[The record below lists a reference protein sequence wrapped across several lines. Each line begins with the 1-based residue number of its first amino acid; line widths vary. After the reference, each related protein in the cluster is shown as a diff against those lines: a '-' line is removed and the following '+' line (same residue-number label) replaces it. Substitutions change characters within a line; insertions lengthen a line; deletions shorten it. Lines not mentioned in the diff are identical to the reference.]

1 MEKHINVVAALN
13 IGLSL
18 LRIVVVGVIFVIMHF
33 VGDFVDEPEAE
44 LVLSVVAN
52 IMIIVVLVLS
62 LPGIIAGIALFK
74 RKEWGRILTLIV
86 SVLNL
91 VDIPLGTA
99 VGAYSIWAMVQTET
113 VELFKNPKDQ
123 QK

>member
-1 MEKHINVVAALN
+1 MEKHINVIAALN

-18 LRIVVVGVIFVIMHF
+18 LRIIVVGVVFAILHF
-33 VGDFVDEPEAE
+33 VGDFVDEKEAE
-44 LVLSVVAN
+44 LILSIVAN
-52 IMIIVVLVLS
+52 IMIVVVLVLS
-62 LPGIIAGIALFK
+62 LPGLIAGIALFK

-99 VGAYSIWAMVQTET
+99 VGAYSIWALVQTET
-113 VELFKNPKDQ
+113 VEIFKKPKDQ
-123 QK
+123 QQ

>member
-18 LRIVVVGVIFVIMHF
+18 LRIIVVGVVFVILHF
-33 VGDFVDEPEAE
+33 VGDFVDEHEAE
-44 LVLSVVAN
+44 VVLSIVAN
-52 IMIIVVLVLS
+52 IMIFVVLVLS

-113 VELFKNPKDQ
+113 VELFKKPKDE
-123 QK
+123 